1 MTCESENVTP
11 LVAGQPRTS
20 KANFINFVI
29 KRGVDL
35 LFGICA
41 LVVFSPLFVV
51 IALLIYLR
59 DPGPIFYGQMRVGKN
74 GKQFRCL
81 KFRSMIQ
88 NADNELQRIL
98 SENEEL
104 RAEWLEKQKL
114 ADDPRIIKGIGQ
126 LIRRTSLD
134 ELPQIINIIL
144 GNMSVVGPRP
154 VLPTELDDRYGQWKR
169 YYLLVKPGLTG
180 QWQITG
186 RSDSSYEFR
195 IMQDVDYVRNW
206 SLQLDFRILMRT
218 VYMFATGRLSGA
230 C

>member
-1 MTCESENVTP
+1 MTCESENIKP
-11 LVAGQPRTS
+11 MVARQPRTS
-20 KANFINFVI
+20 RANFINFMI

-41 LVVFSPLFVV
+41 LLVFSPLFAL

-59 DPGPIFYGQMRVGKN
+59 DPGPVFYGQMRVGKN
-74 GKQFRCL
+74 GKLFRCL
-81 KFRSMIQ
+81 KFRSMVQGADEKLQSILSQ
-88 NADNELQRIL
+88 NA
-98 SENEEL
+98 EL
-104 RAEWLEKQKL
+104 RAEWVEKQKL
-114 ADDPRIIKGIGQ
+114 SDDPRIIKGIGG

-134 ELPQIINIIL
+134 ELPQILNIIL
-144 GNMSVVGPRP
+144 GDMSVVGPRP
-154 VLPTELDDRYGQWKR
+154 VLPAELDDRYGQWKR